1 MLAVFLYWSNYR
13 VGAEGEAD
21 SDYYRKIQRLDTGV
35 VHYLGTRVV
44 HYLGTGPKAFISVV
58 QRFGKGLEIS
68 ISIVHFT
75 LPQWQDWFKC
85 FFACPW
91 LVHV

>member
-1 MLAVFLYWSNYR
+1 MLNEKQIVTIIGKYNALTQVYIVHYLGTGVVHYL
-13 VGAEGEAD
+13 G
-21 SDYYRKIQRLDTGV
+21 TGV

-75 LPQWQDWFKC
+75 LPQ
-85 FFACPW
+85 
-91 LVHV
+91 

>member
-1 MLAVFLYWSNYR
+1 MLNEKQIVTIIGKYNALTQVYIVHYL
-13 VGAEGEAD
+13 G
-21 SDYYRKIQRLDTGV
+21 TGV

-75 LPQWQDWFKC
+75 LPQ
-85 FFACPW
+85 
-91 LVHV
+91 